1 MAISGC
7 EALVSSDETQIE
19 AEEKG
24 EEVEE
29 QEERE
34 KWGLIETKVSA
45 NVQKINNE
53 WSNNE
58 IIFTKSFP
66 KEYQDVEGILTF
78 RGDPFRNNA
87 FIGNPSITME
97 TLSKEWKFQT
107 SVSPRWGGGAGWVG
121 QASVISWEENE
132 KDIMPISQEFK
143 EKKDFK
149 EVIYGSL
156 DGKVY
161 FLDLDTGKETR
172 EPIAIN
178 NPIKGSVALDPRGY
192 PLLYVGQGIPQTG
205 EIGYRIYSLIDGS
218 LLAFIPGID
227 SYSYRRWGAFDGAP
241 LIHKEED
248 AMIIGG
254 ENGLIY
260 FIKLNTSYKPED
272 GKISIEPVISKYR
285 YKQENNPY
293 QGMENS
299 VAVYKNIAYYSD
311 NGGGIHA
318 LDIIKKEPFWSNDPF
333 DDTDA
338 TIVIDEE
345 NENPYIYTGSQI
357 DKQGSKGVARI
368 QKLNGLD
375 GRVMWEKKIPGF
387 SLLGDSPVNGGVLG
401 TPIIGEG
408 PLKGQ
413 VIYNI
418 SRFKTF
424 NGGLLISLDK
434 ETGEEVW
441 RWEMPNYSWSST
453 VAVYG
458 DNGKAYF
465 VQGDS
470 VGNIY
475 LLNGRGKVLNSI
487 NLGANIEASP
497 IVVDNQIVVAT
508 RGGNIYKVNIH

>member
-7 EALVSSDETQIE
+7 ETLVNSDETQIE

-29 QEERE
+29 KEERE

-45 NVQKINNE
+45 NVQKINDE

-58 IIFTKSFP
+58 IIFTKPFP

-97 TLSKEWKFQT
+97 TLSKEWEFQT
-107 SVSPRWGGGAGWVG
+107 SFSPKWGGGAGWVG

-172 EPIAIN
+172 EPIAIK

-272 GKISIEPVISKYR
+272 G
-285 YKQENNPY
+285 
-293 QGMENS
+293 
-299 VAVYKNIAYYSD
+299 
-311 NGGGIHA
+311 
-318 LDIIKKEPFWSNDPF
+318 
-333 DDTDA
+333 
-338 TIVIDEE
+338 
-345 NENPYIYTGSQI
+345 
-357 DKQGSKGVARI
+357 
-368 QKLNGLD
+368 
-375 GRVMWEKKIPGF
+375 
-387 SLLGDSPVNGGVLG
+387 
-401 TPIIGEG
+401 
-408 PLKGQ
+408 
-413 VIYNI
+413 
-418 SRFKTF
+418 
-424 NGGLLISLDK
+424 
-434 ETGEEVW
+434 
-441 RWEMPNYSWSST
+441 
-453 VAVYG
+453 
-458 DNGKAYF
+458 
-465 VQGDS
+465 
-470 VGNIY
+470 
-475 LLNGRGKVLNSI
+475 
-487 NLGANIEASP
+487 
-497 IVVDNQIVVAT
+497 
-508 RGGNIYKVNIH
+508 